1 VSNTVHQN
9 STGQGKAG
17 KMEAILRSLLLRQEH
32 MVMQLDAEFEQQKQ
46 LFHISTS
53 TLIDMLPIRP
63 RKKRL
68 RVERRVQ
75 SGPIPSHD
83 KENLFG
89 FQGFLPNSA
98 CAESPKTKVP
108 HSRGLTKRDL
118 NMRYCDND
126 VKDVGHIHSKPTE
139 AEPSRL
145 PSSSLNGLDAEN
157 VQRNGRVARSVRR
170 SNQVSLAVSVKNEV
184 DEGDAR
190 QMHISPTDEMPSLP
204 GENRK
209 RILGQVASVVLGTYD
224 EENKELPRNPEKGRT
239 GADRMA
245 VVDPAENKSNPKWA
259 RVIGKAKQYPAEV
272 ENWVQACRDSKI
284 TRSSMPEIMIH
295 VEVEPEEQTCRD
307 AQAVEAT
314 KPQIASQEPARRGPA
329 KRASAAVQAAA
340 LGIRGKELARREQA
354 KKAPTASGAAVP
366 EIAHRITRSRARK
379 VEGVVELKSG
389 TCEQMPASHAASK
402 ESVQET
408 KEVAAHA
415 SPNVEDSSTR
425 GGNSEPR
432 QGPTAADCDAKG
444 EGRSANQ
451 IVVGKM
457 NSFCLCAPPQ
467 EGVARDEPIIKRA
480 TQSKGRKSVAC
491 SRKKHPENN
500 LVTCDVKWPGCVK
513 VSSHADSQVKTASS
527 HSGTE
532 EQSVRIGSRVAEIL
546 ASIQNAS
553 ADHSKD
559 GQHECRPEPRLERIE
574 DHEGHRKAIFSS
586 AEHPLVSSCEGTEVR
601 DGSAPL
607 GPSEAPPAEEETAMS
622 AHCSAAPEGDT
633 LVGEVW
639 VDRTKEVSRMEV
651 TVTADGRLA
660 SDSRA
665 LRPSAAR
672 LSRGEADLLPL
683 GRGSILTSDAA
694 SIKVVTRT
702 FPTYTRDGNTTLL
715 SEMIEGSIIPSEKLG
730 APVSSPESVVVARPR
745 KSSLRSGG
753 SASAAFTPELPDAGR
768 VCSGSEVPVLLNAGM
783 TRKSIVEDRSVDR
796 RDGSLEHTVE
806 GSITLPSEGQ
816 GTEGDNV
823 FVECS
828 IEANIEFAERSW
840 HTKGESVQDAVLN
853 TTSGGSCVK
862 EPENATQSR
871 DGTSLMDT
879 STREQAKSDAVS
891 PVRFSKARAIGEA
904 MRCYLEQDFH
914 PDVALTLN
922 RWQFRK
928 RLSPRSKARARR
940 WRSDVATNG
949 VDHVRRQSSEA
960 PVASPSRVVSS
971 RDRSMEGA
979 AYETF
984 LETQSPN
991 PEAALGGV
999 EPAFGS
1005 GAEKAVDQEHTTSW
1019 QVGCLASSPSAT

>member
-1 VSNTVHQN
+1 
-9 STGQGKAG
+9 
-17 KMEAILRSLLLRQEH
+17 MEAILRSLLLRQER
-32 MVMQLDAEFEQQKQ
+32 MVMQWDAEFEQQKQ

-53 TLIDMLPIRP
+53 TLVDMLPLRP

-68 RVERRVQ
+68 RVEGRVQ

-83 KENLFG
+83 KENLVG

-118 NMRYCDND
+118 NRRFCDND

-145 PSSSLNGLDAEN
+145 QSSSLNGLDAEN
-157 VQRNGRVARSVRR
+157 VQRNGRVARS
-170 SNQVSLAVSVKNEV
+170 NQVSLAVSVKNEV
-184 DEGDAR
+184 
-190 QMHISPTDEMPSLP
+190 
-204 GENRK
+204 GEE
-209 RILGQVASVVLGTYD
+209 D
-224 EENKELPRNPEKGRT
+224 
-239 GADRMA
+239 
-245 VVDPAENKSNPKWA
+245 
-259 RVIGKAKQYPAEV
+259 AKQYPAEV

-284 TRSSMPEIMIH
+284 TRSSKPEIMIH

-340 LGIRGKELARREQA
+340 PGVGGKELARRAQA

-366 EIAHRITRSRARK
+366 EIAQRITRSRARK

-402 ESVQET
+402 ESVQEM

-415 SPNVEDSSTR
+415 SLNVQDTSTR

-457 NSFCLCAPPQ
+457 NSFCQPEVCAPPQ

-480 TQSKGRKSVAC
+480 TQSKERKSVAC

-500 LVTCDVKWPGCVK
+500 LVTCDVKWPGSVK

-527 HSGTE
+527 HSGSE

-546 ASIQNAS
+546 ASIQTAS
-553 ADHSKD
+553 ADHTKD

-574 DHEGHRKAIFSS
+574 DDEGHRKAIFSS

-607 GPSEAPPAEEETAMS
+607 SPSEAPPAEEETAMS
-622 AHCSAAPEGDT
+622 ARCSAAPEGDT

-651 TVTADGRLA
+651 KVTADGRLA
-660 SDSRA
+660 SNSRA

-683 GRGSILTSDAA
+683 GRGSILTSDAT

-702 FPTYTRDGNTTLL
+702 FPTYTTLL

-753 SASAAFTPELPDAGR
+753 SASAAFTPELPDAER
-768 VCSGSEVPVLLNAGM
+768 VCSASEVPVLLNAGM
-783 TRKSIVEDRSVDR
+783 TRKSIVEDRSVNR
-796 RDGSLEHTVE
+796 RDGSLEHTAE
-806 GSITLPSEGQ
+806 GLITLASEGQ

-823 FVECS
+823 FVKCS
-828 IEANIEFAERSW
+828 IEANIDFAERSW

-871 DGTSLMDT
+871 DGTSMMDT
-879 STREQAKSDAVS
+879 STRERAKSDAVS
-891 PVRFSKARAIGEA
+891 PVRFSKARARGEA

-914 PDVALTLN
+914 PDVTLTLN

-940 WRSDVATNG
+940 WRSDVTTNG

-991 PEAALGGV
+991 PEAAVGGV